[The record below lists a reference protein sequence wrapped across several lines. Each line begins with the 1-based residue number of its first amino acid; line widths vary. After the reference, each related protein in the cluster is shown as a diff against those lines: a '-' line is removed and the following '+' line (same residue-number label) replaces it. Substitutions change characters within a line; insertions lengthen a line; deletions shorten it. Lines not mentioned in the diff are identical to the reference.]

1 MRRTGSVT
9 AGYALILCASFLLA
23 IVAGWTSLAKR
34 MDGEAYDWMF
44 RVQPPHHSGVSSAV
58 LAIDEATLKTTG
70 GMRNVRTTIALAL
83 DRLGAI
89 QPQAIAIDVILSD
102 DVRDPSQDEMLE
114 HSLGASKN
122 VILASEL
129 LPQTGVWED
138 PLPAFGRHA
147 SALGHI
153 HAAPDPVSRVLP
165 LEHAGFRER
174 RWAMALEAF
183 RLIKG
188 ETGIIEE
195 PGALQVGS
203 VRIPGTRDTA
213 RGLYIQYREGIPI
226 VPVHEFLK
234 NDAALSSLRGKAVFI
249 GVTAQSAARDR
260 LMTPFG
266 RMMTGVEIHAQG
278 FETLMGGRFL
288 QPAGNLL
295 LIAVC
300 AATVITAGAIF
311 AFLTGWLAYA
321 VAGLLLLIAHLIP
334 HVAFGQGIVMPY
346 LAPVFTAWLGVV
358 SAASW
363 QHFVV
368 RGQLRKSESDK
379 ARYQQAIHFV
389 THEMR
394 SPLTAIQGSS
404 ELMGRYNLNEEKR
417 KQIADM
423 INSESRRLA
432 RMIQT
437 FLDIERLTDGQM
449 EIRSDT
455 FAADELMQACMER
468 ARPLAD
474 RKEIVFRLGEVEEV
488 FLRGDRE
495 LMEYAVYNLLTNA
508 VKYSPADT
516 IVTVTLRRDGHHMR
530 LGVAD
535 QGIGMDEKE
544 LKNIF
549 QKFYR
554 TRTAE
559 TSGESGT
566 GIGLSIVEQI
576 VAHHGGR
583 MEVTSAPGAG
593 SCFTM
598 VLPAA
603 SASRLVSQ

>member
-1 MRRTGSVT
+1 MRRTGRIT
-9 AGYALILCASFLLA
+9 AGYVLILSASFAAA
-23 IVAGWTSLAKR
+23 ILAGWTSLAAR

-44 RVQPPHHSGVSSAV
+44 RVQPPQASSPKSAV
-58 LAIDEATLKTTG
+58 LAIDEATLKAHG
-70 GMRNVRTTIALAL
+70 GMRNVRSTLAGAL
-83 DRLGAI
+83 DRLIVI
-89 QPQAIAIDVILSD
+89 QPPAIAIDVILSD
-102 DVRDPSQDEMLE
+102 DVRDPAQDAMLE
-114 HSLGASKN
+114 HSLERSNN

-129 LPQTGVWED
+129 MPQTGVWED
-138 PLPAFGRHA
+138 PLPRFRRHSRA
-147 SALGHI
+147 VGHI

-165 LEHAGFRER
+165 LEHADIRER

-183 RLIKG
+183 RLAK
-188 ETGIIEE
+188 EESAIIEE
-195 PGALQVGS
+195 PAALQVGN
-203 VRIPGTRDTA
+203 VRIPCTRDTA
-213 RGLYIQYREGIPI
+213 RGLYIRYREGIPI
-226 VPVHEFLK
+226 VSVDDVLK
-234 NDAALSSLRGKAVFI
+234 NDAALASLRGKTVFI

-266 RMMTGVEIHAQG
+266 RMMTGVEIHAQA
-278 FETLMGGRFL
+278 FETLMGVRFL
-288 QPAGNLL
+288 QPLGNLA
-295 LIAVC
+295 LIAIC
-300 AATVITAGAIF
+300 ALITIAAGATF
-311 AFLTGWLAYA
+311 AFLSGWLAYG
-321 VAGLLLLIAHLIP
+321 VAGLILLAAHIAP
-334 HVAFGQGIVMPY
+334 HIAFGQETIMPY

-368 RGQLRKSESDK
+368 RRQLRKSESDK

-417 KQIADM
+417 KQIAEM

-455 FAADELMQACMER
+455 FAANELVQACVER
-468 ARPLAD
+468 VRPLGE
-474 RKEIVFRLGEVEEV
+474 RKQIAFRLGEVQEIS
-488 FLRGDRE
+488 LRGDRE

-508 VKYSPADT
+508 VKYSPSET
-516 IVTVTLRRDGHHMR
+516 IVTVSIRRDGQHMR

-544 LKNIF
+544 LRSIF

-554 TRTAE
+554 TKKAE
-559 TSGESGT
+559 SSGEAGT

-583 MEVTSAPGAG
+583 MEVTSKPGAG

-603 SASRLVSQ
+603 PASRLVSQ